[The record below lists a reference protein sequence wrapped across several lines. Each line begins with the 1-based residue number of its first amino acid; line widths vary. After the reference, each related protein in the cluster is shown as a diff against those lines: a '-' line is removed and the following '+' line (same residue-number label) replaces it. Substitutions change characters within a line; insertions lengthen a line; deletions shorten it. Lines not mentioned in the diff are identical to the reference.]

1 MSWGGNGR
9 NSGVWRMYT
18 HAEASAH
25 YDKTL
30 PIRGRTPEFKPLG
43 RRGAVDAYSMR
54 RADNGDIE
62 CFLYS
67 SKVVT
72 YHTDDTITLANP
84 SGTSTMSLANLVQ
97 DLLRIA
103 AYQHD
108 YKLEISLSGNHYA
121 INSNKS
127 FRLKYIEGKLVA
139 VDAPTATVHKVD
151 RKQANIVRRKYADVY
166 GYLTGMAKVRET
178 YPSNEELTGLFGEE
192 ERSYINSAGR
202 EVKWKSLIVPRL
214 LKSNPEEVE
223 QLFKWLES
231 DDPHENYTGAAWLMW
246 QSQSNQY
253 YSQRKG
259 PVHVEALMSTFNLFV
274 LARHKHEVFK
284 VEELPEGVVR
294 KDRYSWAFN

>member
-1 MSWGGNGR
+1 MGWGGTGR
-9 NSGVWRMYT
+9 NSGIWRMYT
-18 HAEASAH
+18 HAEASAF

-30 PIRGRTPEFKPLG
+30 PIRGRTAEFKPLG
-43 RRGAVDAYSMR
+43 RRAAVDAYSIR

-84 SGTSTMSLANLVQ
+84 SGTSTMSLANFVQ
-97 DLLRIA
+97 DLLRIH

-108 YKLEISLSGNHYA
+108 YKLEISLNGNHYA
-121 INSNKS
+121 VGINKS

-139 VDAPTATVHKVD
+139 IDAPTATVHRIN
-151 RKQANIVRRKYADVY
+151 RKRANIVRRKYEGAY
-166 GYLTGMAKVRET
+166 AYLSGMAKVRET
-178 YPSNEELTGLFGEE
+178 YPSDEELAELFGQE
-192 ERSYINSAGR
+192 ERSYLNSAGQ
-202 EVKWKSLIVPRL
+202 EVKWKTLVVPRL
-214 LKSNPEEVE
+214 RKSNPEEVE
-223 QLFKWLES
+223 RLFKWLES
-231 DDPHENYTGAAWLMW
+231 DNPHDNYTGAAWLMW

-253 YSQRKG
+253 YSTRKG
-259 PVHVEALMSTFNLFV
+259 PVHVEALMSTFDLFV

-294 KDRYSWAFN
+294 KDRYSWAFD

>member
-1 MSWGGNGR
+1 MGWGGNGR
-9 NSGVWRMYT
+9 NSGIWHMYT
-18 HAEASAH
+18 HADASAH

-43 RRGAVDAYSMR
+43 RRAAVDAYCMR

-72 YHTDDTITLANP
+72 YHTDDTITLTNP
-84 SGTSTMSLANLVQ
+84 SGLSTMSLANLVQ

-121 INSNKS
+121 IGSNKS

-139 VDAPTATVHKVD
+139 VDAPTATVHRIK
-151 RKQANIVRRKYADVY
+151 RKRANIVRRKYADVHA
-166 GYLTGMAKVRET
+166 YLTGMAKVRET
-178 YPSNEELTGLFGEE
+178 YPSEEELRGLFGEE
-192 ERSYINSAGR
+192 ERSYLNSAGQ
-202 EVKWKSLIVPRL
+202 EVKWKTLVVPRI

-259 PVHVEALMSTFNLFV
+259 PVHVEALMSTFDLFV

>member
-1 MSWGGNGR
+1 MGWGGNGR
-9 NSGVWRMYT
+9 NSGIWRMYT
-18 HAEASAH
+18 YAEASAH

-43 RRGAVDAYSMR
+43 RRSAVDAYSMR

-72 YHTDDTITLANP
+72 YHTDDIITLTNP
-84 SGTSTMSLANLVQ
+84 SGLSTMSSANFVQ
-97 DLLRIA
+97 DLLRID
-103 AYQHD
+103 AYQHN
-108 YKLEISLSGNHYA
+108 YKLDIGLRDKRYA
-121 INSNKS
+121 IGSSKS

-139 VDAPTATVHKVD
+139 VDAPTAKVHKVD
-151 RKQANIVRRKYADVY
+151 RKRANIVRCKYADVHA
-166 GYLTGMAKVRET
+166 YLTGMAKVRET
-178 YPSNEELTGLFGEE
+178 YPSDEELKGLFGVED
-192 ERSYINSAGR
+192 RSYINSAGQKVAW
-202 EVKWKSLIVPRL
+202 EALTVPRL
-214 LKSNPEEVE
+214 SKSNPEDVG

-231 DDPHENYTGAAWLMW
+231 DDPHDNYTGAAWLMW

-259 PVHVEALMSTFNLFV
+259 PVHVGELMSTFDLFV

-294 KDRYSWAFN
+294 KDRYSWAFD